1 MLARILMCLKAH
13 AIGCNI
19 RPDSHKRTNMIQ
31 DILRDDNYV
40 TRVAADGLSAMKLTY
55 EREPDV
61 VLLDTMFTG

>member
-1 MLARILMCLKAH
+1 
-13 AIGCNI
+13 
-19 RPDSHKRTNMIQ
+19 MIQ

>member
-1 MLARILMCLKAH
+1 MCLKAH
-13 AIGCNI
+13 VIGCNI
-19 RPDSHKRTNMIQ
+19 RHDSHNRTNMIQ

-40 TRVAADGLSAMKLTY
+40 TRFAADGLSAMKLAY

>member
-1 MLARILMCLKAH
+1 
-13 AIGCNI
+13 
-19 RPDSHKRTNMIQ
+19 MIQ

-40 TRVAADGLSAMKLTY
+40 TRFAADGLSAMKLAY